1 MDNNSSDDGNK
12 VTENQAANDD
22 KVPSVLKMPNRKYGY
37 FRDDQITF
45 LVTHTKQVTNDDL
58 MAFGDK
64 ISEFLKGM
72 AGGFVDGVPKATSF
86 PEFTLREPKPNAA
99 SPREAFSIIR
109 CSLKEAPLD
118 PLQQLQNIGK
128 LANDDKV
135 NGTTI
140 NGLTIQAIAPDWIT
154 SVTSQ
159 GAGTGGPGSIPLPYY
174 GSRKN
179 APYNFSDLMGQ
190 LDDCGLYGD
199 GDGVDVVILDTAPSA
214 HDLAAAYKEWQD
226 HPLIGSLLGPE
237 GKLHLYPTD
246 YEETV
251 RLGNT
256 SLNGSDYKMTDHGLF
271 IAGIIHSIVPK
282 AEIHLYEVLN
292 QYGVG
297 DSTSFTSG
305 LEKVLNNPKFLNRK
319 LVINCSWMLDF
330 PGDEQHCHHPYR
342 NRKGQVTD
350 PDVLFE
356 QEVLL
361 YFQQDASTLIM
372 LRALFDQFSAN
383 GKRAI
388 AAAGND
394 AYDDDT
400 ALHVRPKARYPAA
413 LKEVTGVGALPN
425 PLEIVETGNGQRKLR
440 TSKFSNVADE
450 PGLQG
455 IVTLGGEAGE
465 GNGILGL
472 YIGEFPDGRRNI
484 SKWAWWAG
492 TSFATPI
499 ITATVAAVLSSQP
512 AISTT
517 QDALGAL
524 YTKHI
529 IENDRTDAKEDALA
543 TTQC

>member
-1 MDNNSSDDGNK
+1 
-12 VTENQAANDD
+12 
-22 KVPSVLKMPNRKYGY
+22 LKMPNRKYGY

-58 MAFGDK
+58 LTFADK
-64 ISEFLKGM
+64 ISETLKGM
-72 AGGFVDGVPKATSF
+72 DGGFVDGLPKVFSF
-86 PEFTLREPKPNAA
+86 PEFTLQKPNAD
-99 SPREAFSIIR
+99 SPRDAFSIIR
-109 CSLKEAPLD
+109 CALKGTPAD
-118 PLQQLQNIGK
+118 PLQQLRNIGN

-135 NGTTI
+135 KGTTI
-140 NGLTIQAIAPDWIT
+140 SGLTIQAIAPDWIT

-159 GAGTGGPGSIPLPYY
+159 GAGTGGPGSVPVPYY

-179 APYNFSDLMGQ
+179 APYNFSDLKGV
-190 LDDCGLYGD
+190 LDGYGLYGD
-199 GDGVDVVILDTAPSA
+199 GKDVDVVILDTAPSA
-214 HDLAAAYKEWQD
+214 HDLAAAYKEWHD
-226 HPLIGSLLGPE
+226 HPLIGSLLGPK

-271 IAGIIHSIVPK
+271 IAGIIHSIVPE

-297 DSTSFTSG
+297 DSTSFTVG
-305 LEKVLNNPKFLNRK
+305 LEKVQTKFTDPSRK

-330 PGDEQHCHHPYR
+330 PRDEHHCHHSYR

-356 QEVLL
+356 QEVLQ
-361 YFQQDASTLIM
+361 YFQNDTSTLLM

-383 GKRAI
+383 GRRAI

-394 AYDDDT
+394 AYDDET

-465 GNGILGL
+465 GKGILGL
-472 YIGEFPDGRRNI
+472 YIGEFPDGRHNT

-512 AISTT
+512 AITT
-517 QDALGAL
+517 IQDALSKL
-524 YTKHI
+524 YTKNI
-529 IENDRTDAKEDALA
+529 IVNDRTDAKEDALA